1 MIRLLIVDDEAIIL
15 RFLVRVLA
23 REGYSIQ
30 TARNGQEALHLLRQ
44 QQFDLLL
51 TDIKMDGPDGVHLL
65 QQAKA
70 LDPELAVVLL
80 TGHATVDSAVAALRY
95 GASNYLLKPA
105 RNEDILKAVAGALE
119 ERDNALRHRQLE
131 QVASQLADLF
141 AAPPDHAVVSGDNII
156 RCGEFELHTTSFKS
170 FLNGEAIHLT
180 PTEFRL
186 ALELCSRPGATIA
199 YIELVQAACGYTC
212 SRFEAQD
219 IIGAHVRNL
228 RQKLGV
234 DEHAPLYVESVRGIG
249 YRIISPEE
257 AVSGR

>member
-1 MIRLLIVDDEAIIL
+1 MIRLLIVDDESVIL
-15 RFLVRVLA
+15 HFLVRVLG

-51 TDIKMDGPDGVHLL
+51 TDIKMDMLDGVQLL
-65 QQAKA
+65 QQAKE
-70 LDPELAVVLL
+70 LDSELAVVLL

-105 RNEDILKAVAGALE
+105 RNEDILKAVAEALE
-119 ERDNALRHRQLE
+119 ERDHALRHRQLE

-141 AAPPDHAVVSGDNII
+141 VAPSDQEVVSDDNVV
-156 RCGEFELHTTSFKS
+156 RCGGFELHTASFKS

-186 ALELCSRPGATIA
+186 AQELCSRPGETMA
-199 YIELVQAACGYTC
+199 YIDLVQAACGYSC
-212 SRFEAQD
+212 SRYEAQD

-234 DEHAPLYVESVRGIG
+234 EEHTALYVEAVRGIG

-257 AVSGR
+257 AVSR